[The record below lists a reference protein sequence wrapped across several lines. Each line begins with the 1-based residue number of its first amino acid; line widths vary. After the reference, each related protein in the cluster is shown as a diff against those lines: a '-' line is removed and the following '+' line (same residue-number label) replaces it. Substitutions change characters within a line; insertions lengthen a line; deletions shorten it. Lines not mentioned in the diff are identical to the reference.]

1 MSINK
6 DMAKAAAAAGVCAE
20 WHDRLLHT
28 SDLQGLAEMFFNGID
43 FCIKRQVPS
52 IDYLRQLGPETLEPL
67 GIFVDGKPNLGNT
80 RRAAFYGSCEG
91 YAVYSG
97 YSTGQLYCTGQ
108 TRLSV
113 IAQGNAVVVIDAFDD
128 SLLAVEARGNARI
141 TVFQYQGATVNAIT
155 GENAGK
161 VKIIR
166 KNKKTY

>member
-1 MSINK
+1 MSINR
-6 DMAKAAAAAGVCAE
+6 DMAKAAAAAGICAE

-28 SDLQGLAEMFFNGID
+28 SDLQGLSEMFFNGID
-43 FCIKRQVPS
+43 FCIKRKVPS
-52 IDYLRQLGPETLEPL
+52 IDYLRQIGPETLEPL

-113 IAQGNAVVVIDAFDD
+113 IAQGNAVVVIDAFDN

-155 GENAGK
+155 GENAGQ